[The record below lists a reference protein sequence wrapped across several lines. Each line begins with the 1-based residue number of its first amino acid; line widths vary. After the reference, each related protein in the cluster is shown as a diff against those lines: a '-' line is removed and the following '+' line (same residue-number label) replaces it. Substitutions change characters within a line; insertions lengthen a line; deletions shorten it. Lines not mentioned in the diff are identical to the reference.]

1 MDHELTA
8 QATALPDSPW
18 LGKAVTD
25 HLGRPATVRRVYEI
39 DGQHVA
45 VLTSA
50 LPADQGGEAICGE
63 HVDLL
68 SADGRAPAFPGF
80 LDKLARLA
88 DLESALHDPGATED
102 DARAFRALQQA
113 IKPYQF
119 AEYRLRQALID
130 QAQPGDRLYLTG
142 KHWYVTLADLDG
154 HPMRDFPRMALR
166 VRLEDDVLRE
176 ESHILERHPDG
187 VIELSTLTMW
197 PTLGLI

>member
-1 MDHELTA
+1 MDTETA
-8 QATALPDSPW
+8 RAVALPQSPW

-39 DGQHVA
+39 GGQHVA

-50 LPADQGGEAICGE
+50 LPAAQGGEAIYGE

-68 SADGRAPAFPGF
+68 SADGKAPAFPGF
-80 LDKLARLA
+80 RDKLSRLA
-88 DLESALHDPGATED
+88 DLESALHEPGATED
-102 DARAFRALQQA
+102 GARAFRTLQQTL
-113 IKPYQF
+113 KPYQL

-142 KHWYVTLADLDG
+142 KDWYVTLASLDDHPLRDL
-154 HPMRDFPRMALR
+154 PRMALR
-166 VRLEDDVLRE
+166 VRLEDASLRE

-187 VIELSTLTMW
+187 IVELSTLTMW